1 MSEDQILDPSTQG
14 AGDESARRRRARGGA
29 GASGASGAAGSKTSS
44 SANLFTKLVDAQS
57 DESNWKVSG
66 ANFMWVP
73 CSSVEE
79 GKAFEVGEIK
89 ERKGKE
95 IVVETE
101 SGDKK
106 TFPIEE
112 VFPMNPPKLTG
123 IEDMARLSHLNEPSV
138 LFNLKKRYD
147 NDKIYTYS
155 GLFLVAVNPYK
166 NLPIYTDEV
175 IKKHQ
180 GKRREDAEPHV
191 FTVSDVA
198 YRQMLQNQLN
208 QSMLVTGESGAGKT
222 ENTKKII
229 QYLTSTAGSSHGA
242 GKLEQQLLQTNP
254 LLEAFGNAKT
264 IRNNNSSRFGKF
276 IEVDFNVSGYIAG
289 TKIQHYLLETTR
301 VVAQAP
307 DERNFHFFYQILSDA
322 QSRNKYHLQNVNQ
335 YHYVNQSGC
344 TSVVGINDAQEFQ
357 ETLKSMRIIG
367 ISEEDIDATCRMV
380 ASILH
385 LGNCK
390 FVNDE
395 NDLSMLP
402 DRSPLNTAAEL
413 LGVDSDG
420 LAKGFMKPN
429 IVTPTDIIETHVNVA
444 QAGFNRNAL
453 VKSMYNRL
461 FDWLV
466 RSINQSLTSKEKIKN
481 FIGVLDI
488 AGFEIFEL
496 NSFEQLCI
504 NYTNEKLQQFFNH
517 HMFKKEQEEYL
528 KEKIEWKFIDF
539 GLDLQPTIDLIEKPL
554 GILAILDQQTFMAQ
568 QSEEGLVREINKN
581 HGTKKQF
588 KTSRFNEKE
597 FVLSHYAGDVPYN
610 VVSWFTK
617 NVDPLNED
625 CKGVMAASGNALIRS
640 LFDLPGERQKAA
652 EKRSVGSARFKT
664 VATNYKN
671 QLKDLM
677 GLLES
682 TEPHFIR
689 CIKPNNLQKPGI
701 IDDRLVLHQL
711 KCNGVLE
718 GIRIARKGYPGRI
731 PYADFVKRY
740 DLLVE
745 DKRALEQQPNLRGKA
760 QVILDTIKFEETTQ
774 YKLGATKV
782 FLKASQEA
790 LIEEYR
796 EAQISKI
803 IGVAQAA
810 ALAAYERVA
819 YKKLQGRLISIK
831 LIQRNFRAYLK
842 LKNWGWWNLIN
853 LARPYL
859 KEFSSEQVTKKLKE
873 EFEQIKKD
881 LEGERDSKKKLEI
894 EKNALEQS
902 RKKLIDDLEEQ
913 RNRMDAMNNALNQLE
928 KELRDR
934 KNEIDRLHHDC
945 DDKDSELTRNTQS
958 LAALNSNIKKLEEQ
972 IRDLKGEVD
981 QREKIIKSKGSDL
994 QNKDLEIETM
1004 NKKSKDLEKR
1014 IADLENTLADARNDI
1029 NNKSNEVSRLQME
1042 LSDQGIQLENEI
1054 NSRKAREEDLKK
1066 REKEIK
1072 DLKKELTDSQLGA
1085 DQLDTE
1091 LKKSKKEKQL
1101 LEEDL
1106 DKQKKAADQLQRKL
1120 TASEQQGA
1128 NLSNQLDEETRKRQ
1142 AAENKNRSLQSD
1154 LDNASSKL
1162 NDMENTLH
1170 DRDDLISQLQAEINK
1185 LKQRIS
1191 DLESENQ
1198 KLQERNKDLERE
1210 LNDTRFR
1217 MEEELKNKNSEID
1230 RLKKLSESSKDE
1242 LTMQLNKTN
1251 DEKNDLTNKLKKAE
1265 KDLKNLKKS
1274 KDDLQA
1280 EKDDSDNRI
1289 RKLEQDLREKEQAAE
1304 NLAKRISDL
1313 ENEARTRDAQK
1324 KSTEME
1330 LASVK
1335 DDLNR
1340 TKQRAEQLQSDLDAQ
1355 RERANELEN
1364 LLSDTEGGKN
1374 QLDSQFKQL
1383 QSDLQNERNNLQKMK
1398 SDNERLQRELDE
1410 LKRALSDKQNESSS
1424 LDSKVKT
1431 LEDKIRELT
1440 ALLETERSSK
1450 TDLDKK
1456 RSKMDKEVKRLAQQ
1470 LQETEQ
1476 ALKGETQK
1484 KNDAD
1489 NRVKQLEGEVNNLKS
1504 ERDRLNKD
1512 LNNQSGDVNGL
1523 KRQLDESNNLVA
1535 KLKAEIQKLQK
1546 DLSDHHGDRDEAE
1559 EQLQALRKQIQELTS
1574 RLADANN
1581 RTQQEASSRQSL
1593 ESDNNRLKSEVAR
1606 LRDDLQNEN
1615 RKLKQEIER
1624 VQSESENEKSE
1635 LLAQLQKLQEAYS
1648 EVKDE
1653 LKDLS
1658 KNASRGGGVVGGVDS
1673 AEVEKLRREYELQLA
1688 QLKARVEEVTQQRVE
1703 VENKKRSVEMDLTE
1717 VKTRLQTEERLR
1729 KKVEQQKK
1737 SVEMECDELRE
1748 LAEEAEDLR
1757 DELNRTKLEQQ
1768 GLVQQLRQ
1776 DLLQERHS
1784 RASAEEAS
1792 SRQKREIEELQQD
1805 LEQERSKLDEAAR
1818 RLKQQYENEILDL
1831 NNQIAQAKK
1840 ERSAAS
1846 RDMKKADRDLR
1857 EYQRRF
1863 QEEARAKQDLEQRLT
1878 KVERENKLLQS
1889 QSQSDASKY
1898 QKSEQDKQRLEAEN
1912 RQQKD
1917 KILELQDDLE
1927 KLRQQVNSER
1937 KKTQRIARKASPF
1950 NAGELIDDLQ

>member
-1 MSEDQILDPSTQG
+1 MSAQDDNVDVSN
-14 AGDESARRRRARGGA
+14 DETGSRRRRARGTGA
-29 GASGASGAAGSKTSS
+29 GTKTNT
-44 SANLFTKLVDAQS
+44 SATLFSKLVDAQS

-73 CSSVEE
+73 ANNEE

-101 SGDKK
+101 SGEKK
-106 TFPIEE
+106 TLPIEE
-112 VFPMNPPKLTG
+112 VFPMNPPKLSG

-138 LFNLKKRYD
+138 LYNLKKRYED
-147 NDKIYTYS
+147 DKIYTYS

-229 QYLTSTAGSSHGA
+229 QYLTATAGASHGG
-242 GKLEQQLLQTNP
+242 GKLEQQLIQTNP

-264 IRNNNSSRFGKF
+264 LRNNNSSRFGKF
-276 IEVDFNVSGYIAG
+276 IEVDFNVSGYIGG

-301 VVAQAP
+301 VVGQAA

-322 QSRNKYHLQNVNQ
+322 QSRNKYHLTNVNN
-335 YHYVNQSGC
+335 YTYVSQSGC
-344 TSVVGINDAQEFQ
+344 TSVPGINDAQEYQ
-357 ETLKSMRIIG
+357 DTLKAMRIIG
-367 ISEEDIDATCRMV
+367 ISDEDIDAVCRIT

-390 FVNDE
+390 FVADDE
-395 NDLSMLP
+395 DLSMLP
-402 DRSPLNTAAEL
+402 DRSPLNTAGEL
-413 LGVDSDG
+413 LGVDADG
-420 LAKGFMKPN
+420 LAKGFMRPN

-453 VKSMYNRL
+453 VKSMYNRM

-597 FVLSHYAGDVPYN
+597 FILSHYAGDVPYN
-610 VVSWFTK
+610 VVQWFTK

-625 CKGVMAASGNALIRS
+625 CKGVMCNSGNVLIKS
-640 LFDLPGERQKAA
+640 LFDVPGERQKAND
-652 EKRSVGSARFKT
+652 RRNVGSARFKT

-689 CIKPNNLQKPGI
+689 CIKPNNIQKPGI

-745 DKRALEQQPNLRGKA
+745 DKKSLEQQPNLRGKA

-774 YKLGATKV
+774 YKLGSTKV

-842 LKNWGWWNLIN
+842 LKNWGWWQLIN
-853 LARPYL
+853 LSRPYL
-859 KEFSSEQVTKKLKE
+859 REFSSEQVAKKLKDD
-873 EFEQIKKD
+873 FEQVKKD
-881 LEGERDSKKKLEI
+881 LENEKEAKKKLEA
-894 EKNALEQS
+894 EKNNLEQS
-902 RKKLIDDLEEQ
+902 RKKLADDLEEQ
-913 RNRMDAMNNALNQLE
+913 RNRLDVMNNNLDKLE

-934 KNEIDRLHHDC
+934 KNEIDRLHKDG
-945 DDKDSELTRNTQS
+945 DDKDSEITRNTQS
-958 LAALNSNIKKLEEQ
+958 LASLNGNIKKLEET
-972 IRDLKGEVD
+972 IRELKGEVE
-981 QREKIIKSKGSDL
+981 QREKIIKGKGNDI
-994 QNKDLEIETM
+994 QNKDLEIDTL
-1004 NKKSKDLEKR
+1004 NKKGKDYEKR
-1014 IADLENTLADARNDI
+1014 IADLENTLADARNEI
-1029 NNKSNEVSRLQME
+1029 NNKSNEVSKLQMD
-1042 LSDQGIQLENEI
+1042 LHDQGIQLENEV

-1066 REKEIK
+1066 RDKDIK
-1072 DLKKELTDSQLGA
+1072 DLKKELTDSQLSG
-1085 DQLDTE
+1085 DQLDSE
-1091 LKKSKKEKQL
+1091 LKKTKKEKQL

-1106 DKQKKAADQLQRKL
+1106 DKTKKNGDNLQRKL
-1120 TASEQQGA
+1120 TATEQNAQ

-1142 AAENKNRSLQSD
+1142 QGENKNRQLQSD
-1154 LDNASSKL
+1154 LDNAGSKINEL
-1162 NDMENTLH
+1162 ENNLH
-1170 DRDDLISQLQAEINK
+1170 DRDDTISQLQAEINK

-1191 DLESENQ
+1191 ELEAENQ

-1217 MEEELKNKNSEID
+1217 LEEELKNKNNEID

-1242 LTMQLNKTN
+1242 LTIQLNKAN
-1251 DEKNDLTNKLKKAE
+1251 DEKNELQNKLKKVE
-1265 KDLKNLKKS
+1265 KDLKTLKKS
-1274 KDDLQA
+1274 KDDLQQ
-1280 EKDDSDNRI
+1280 EKDDADNRV
-1289 RKLEQDLREKEQAAE
+1289 RKLEQDLKEKESQVDA
-1304 NLAKRISDL
+1304 LTRRVSDL
-1313 ENEARTRDAQK
+1313 ENENRTKEGQK
-1324 KSTEME
+1324 KTTESE
-1330 LASVK
+1330 LASAR

-1340 TKQRAEQLQSDLDAQ
+1340 QKQRAEQLQADLDKAK
-1355 RERANELEN
+1355 EHSNELESI
-1364 LLSDTEGGKN
+1364 LSDTEGGKN
-1374 QLDSQFKQL
+1374 VLDNQYKQL
-1383 QSDLQNERNNLQKMK
+1383 QAELNNERNNLQKLK
-1398 SDNERLQRELDE
+1398 GDLEKAQRELEESARANSD
-1410 LKRALSDKQNESSS
+1410 LKNEASNN
-1424 LDSKVKT
+1424 DSKLKT

-1440 ALLETERSSK
+1440 ALLESERNSK

-1456 RSKMDKEVKRLAQQ
+1456 RSKADKEIKRLAQQ
-1470 LQETEQ
+1470 VQDLEQ
-1476 ALKGETQK
+1476 QVKSESSK
-1484 KNDAD
+1484 KNDSD
-1489 NRVKQLEGEVNNLKS
+1489 NRIKQLENELSNAKA
-1504 ERDRLNKD
+1504 ERDRAAKD
-1512 LNNQSGDVNGL
+1512 LSNQSGDVSGL
-1523 KRQLDESNNLVA
+1523 KRQLEESNTLVA
-1535 KLKAEIQKLQK
+1535 RLKADLLKLQK
-1546 DLSDHHGDRDEAE
+1546 DVQDRDHDKEEAE
-1559 EQLQALRKQIQELTS
+1559 EQVDALRKQIQELTARVS
-1574 RLADANN
+1574 DANN
-1581 RTQQEASSRQSL
+1581 KQQQEASAKQTL
-1593 ESDNNRLKSEVAR
+1593 EGENNRLKSDLSR

-1615 RKLKQEIER
+1615 RKLKSEIER
-1624 VQSESENEKSE
+1624 
-1635 LLAQLQKLQEAYS
+1635 LLAEGDNDKNELAQQLSKIQSAYA
-1648 EVKDE
+1648 E
-1653 LKDLS
+1653 LKDEYKELQ
-1658 KNASRGGGVVGGVDS
+1658 KQPRGGVAGGVDS
-1673 AEVEKLRREYELQLA
+1673 AEVEKLRREYEMQLA

-1703 VENKKRSVEMDLTE
+1703 VENKKRGVELDLTE
-1717 VKTRLQTEERLR
+1717 LKTRLQTEERLR

-1737 SVEMECDELRE
+1737 SVELECDELRE
-1748 LAEEAEDLR
+1748 LAEEAEDVR
-1757 DELNRTKLEQQ
+1757 DELNRNKLETQN
-1768 GLVQQLRQ
+1768 LIQQLRN
-1776 DLLQERHS
+1776 DLLQERNT
-1784 RASAEEAS
+1784 RASS
-1792 SRQKREIEELQQD
+1792 EELANRTRRENDELRQD
-1805 LEQERSKLDEAAR
+1805 LEQERAKLDDAAR
-1818 RLKQQYENEILDL
+1818 RLKQQYENELIDL
-1831 NNQIAQAKK
+1831 NNQITAAKK

-1846 RDMKKADRDLR
+1846 KQQKKADRDLR
-1857 EYQRRF
+1857 EFQRRL
-1863 QEEARAKQDLEQRLT
+1863 QEETRSKQDLEQKLT
-1878 KVERENKLLQS
+1878 KVERENKLLQG
-1889 QSQSDASKY
+1889 QTQSDSQKY
-1898 QKSEQDKQRLEAEN
+1898 IKSEQDKQKLEAEN

-1917 KILELQDDLE
+1917 KILELEDDLE
-1927 KLRQQVNSER
+1927 KLRQQVNNER
-1937 KKTQRIARKASPF
+1937 KKTQRLARKASPF
-1950 NAGELIDDLQ
+1950 DAGSLVDDLQ